1 MLKKWEN
8 EEKFDV
14 KESHESDLKLEQ
26 VNAEDEEYKK
36 QQDAVIRTP
45 IGEDVSEIE
54 LQFD

>member
-14 KESHESDLKLEQ
+14 KESHEADLKQ

-36 QQDAVIRTP
+36 QQDVLYRTP